1 MFGTADLNSRT
12 QVFVPRNAPDFPAIM
27 GKSSP
32 LMPFD
37 FSLALKMQLFPCQR
51 CIQRLDG
58 FPQACWGFQK
68 LMLFKGTAYF

>member
-1 MFGTADLNSRT
+1 MVGTADLNSRT

-37 FSLALKMQLFPCQR
+37 FSLALKSSYFHVRGVFRGWM
-51 CIQRLDG
+51 G
-58 FPQACWGFQK
+58 FRKPAGVSRS
-68 LMLFKGTAYF
+68 